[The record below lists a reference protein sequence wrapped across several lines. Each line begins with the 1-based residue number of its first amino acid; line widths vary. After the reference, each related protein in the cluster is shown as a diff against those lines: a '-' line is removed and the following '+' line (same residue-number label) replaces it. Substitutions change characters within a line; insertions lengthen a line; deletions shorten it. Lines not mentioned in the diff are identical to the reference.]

1 MEVICFYTYVD
12 IDDSILNQYINE
24 FILDQQII
32 VPESLKGEHSLLQ
45 EELAALPLIG
55 EKSKEL
61 PEVFKRIKKHLNS
74 VKCKIG
80 EKHEYTIAISTR
92 IATLMLSN
100 LLLLISIEQHFMIDK
115 LKVIQPNRRTRS
127 GSISISFC
135 RSIIDALKISLHVLK
150 DINSLSLEYK
160 FKNKV
165 LTYYLEK
172 INNLSNQFYIDT
184 RNSNEKTKDA
194 LIATGEETLGCIIKI
209 IIALIVCYGLSLI
222 FAR

>member
-24 FILDQQII
+24 FVLNQQII

-45 EELAALPLIG
+45 EELAALPLMG

-61 PEVFKRIKKHLNS
+61 PETFKRIKKHLHS

-80 EKHEYTIAISTR
+80 ENHEYAIAISTR
-92 IATLMLSN
+92 VATLMLSN
-100 LLLLISIEQHFMIDK
+100 LLLLVSIEQHFMIDK
-115 LKVIQPNRRTRS
+115 LKVIQSNQRTKS
-127 GSISISFC
+127 GTISISFC
-135 RSIIDALKISLHVLK
+135 RSIIDVLKISLHVLK
-150 DINSLSLEYK
+150 EIDSLSLEYK

-165 LTYYLEK
+165 LKYYIDK
-172 INNLSNQFYIDT
+172 INSLSNQFYIDT
-184 RNSNEKTKDA
+184 RNSKEKTKDA
-194 LIATGEETLGCIIKI
+194 LITTGEETLGCIVKI